1 MVVWRNLVKAY
12 PVERIRNVGLF
23 SHGGAGK
30 TSLSEAMLY
39 SAKAISRLG
48 RVEDGN
54 TASDWDPEEVR
65 RSMSI
70 STSVLPIEWR
80 DHKINLLD
88 TPGYSDFAGDV
99 KCAMRVVDC
108 ALIVVDASAG
118 AEVGTEYAWRFAD
131 ERSVPR
137 IIVIN
142 KVDRENANFEQALQS
157 LQASFGSDVVPA
169 FLPIGQ
175 ESSFR
180 GVVDLLD
187 MKAFMFGDGTDGGVT
202 ASDVPEDLL
211 DAVETYRVQLVEKIA
226 ENDEELMLRYLEDDE
241 ISAEELRAALKS
253 AVAQGVIIPVLASA
267 ATTNRGIGIIL
278 DALVDLAPAPQST
291 HGTDEE
297 GKTTTIPPTADQPL
311 VAFVWKT
318 IADPYV
324 GKLSYFGVMSGT
336 LKSDSHVWNVV
347 KGIDERIG
355 QLFIMRG
362 KEQIPV
368 QEIGPG
374 DIGAVSKLGETTS
387 GDTLCDPTRKV
398 TLDGVTYPTPL
409 FSAAVTPRTKSD
421 LDKMSQSLARL
432 LDEDPTIHV
441 HRDAETAE
449 TIISGLGESHVQ
461 IVLER
466 MSRKFGVNVD
476 FELPTVPY
484 RETVTSAV
492 QKVEYKHK
500 KQSGGHGQYGHVY
513 IDVEPIE
520 AGFEFAETIFGG
532 AVPRQ
537 FIPAVEKGVRE
548 ALEEGVLAGFP
559 VINVKVTL
567 TDGSYHT
574 VDSSEMA
581 FKLAASQAFR
591 KAMEAANPVILE
603 PVNEL
608 RVTIPDSYTGD
619 VMGDLTSKRAH
630 VTGMVPEG
638 NGFSTIEA
646 HVPAAEVQRY
656 STDLRSITQGRGTF
670 TTSFS
675 HYQQVPQH
683 MTDAVIQGV
692 KSKQEAKV

>member
-1 MVVWRNLVKAY
+1 MKTY

-39 SAKAISRLG
+39 SSKAISRLG

-54 TASDWDPEEVR
+54 TVSDWDPEEVR

-70 STSVLPIEWR
+70 STSILPIEWR

-88 TPGYSDFAGDV
+88 TPGYADFVGDV
-99 KCAMRVVDC
+99 KCAMRVVDL
-108 ALIVVDASAG
+108 ALILVDASAG

-137 IIVIN
+137 IIAIN
-142 KVDRENANFEQALQS
+142 KNDRENANFEAALES
-157 LQASFGSDVVPA
+157 LQASFGPSVVPA
-169 FLPIGQ
+169 HLPIGQ

-180 GVVDLLD
+180 GVVDLLES
-187 MKAFMFGDGTDGGVT
+187 KAFLFSDTTDGAVT
-202 ASDVPEDLL
+202 EVPVPDDML
-211 DAVETYRVQLVEKIA
+211 DAVETWRLQLVEKIA
-226 ENDEELMLRYLEDDE
+226 ENDEDLMLRYLEDDE
-241 ISAEELRAALKS
+241 ISPDELRAALKTS
-253 AVAQGVIIPVLASA
+253 IAAGLIVPVLATG
-267 ATTNRGIGIIL
+267 ATTNRGVGIVL
-278 DALVDLAPAPQST
+278 DTLVDLAPEPQPT
-291 HGTDEE
+291 RGTDAD
-297 GKTTTIPPTADQPL
+297 GKSVEIAPNADDPQ
-311 VAFVWKT
+311 VTFVWKT
-318 IADPYV
+318 VADPYV

-336 LKSDSHVWNVV
+336 IKSDSHVWNVS
-347 KGIDERIG
+347 KNADERIG
-355 QLFIMRG
+355 QVFVVRG

-368 QEIGPG
+368 SEIVAG
-374 DIGAVSKLGETTS
+374 DIGAVAKLNETTS
-387 GDTLCDPTRKV
+387 GDTLADPSRKI
-398 TLDGVTYPTPL
+398 TLDGVTYPAPL
-409 FSAAVTPRTKSD
+409 FAAAVTPRTKSD
-421 LDKMSQSLARL
+421 LDKMSQALTRL
-432 LDEDPTIHV
+432 VDEDPTITV
-441 HRDAETAE
+441 HRDTETAE

-476 FELPTVPY
+476 FQLPTVPY
-484 RETVTSAV
+484 RETITSAV

-513 IDVEPIE
+513 IDVEPCE
-520 AGFEFAETIFGG
+520 EPFEFAESIFGG
-532 AVPRQ
+532 SVPRQ

-591 KAMEAANPVILE
+591 KATSAANPVILE

-608 RVTIPDSYTGD
+608 RVTIPDTYTGD

-638 NGFSTIEA
+638 NGYSTIEA
-646 HVPAAEVQRY
+646 QVPAAEVQRY
-656 STDLRSITQGRGTF
+656 ATDLRSITQGRGTF
-670 TTSFS
+670 TTTFAS
-675 HYQQVPQH
+675 YQQVPAH
-683 MTDAVIQGV
+683 MTDAVVQGV
-692 KSKQEAKV
+692 KAKQEAKV

>member
-1 MVVWRNLVKAY
+1 MKTY

-39 SAKAISRLG
+39 SSKAISRLG

-54 TASDWDPEEVR
+54 TVSDWDPEEAR

-70 STSVLPIEWR
+70 STSILPIEWR

-88 TPGYSDFAGDV
+88 TPGYSDFVGDV
-99 KCAMRVVDC
+99 KCAMRVVDL
-108 ALIVVDASAG
+108 ALILVDASAG

-137 IIVIN
+137 IMVVN
-142 KVDRENANFEQALQS
+142 KNDRENANFEAALDS
-157 LQASFGSDVVPA
+157 LQNSFGSSVVPA
-169 FLPIGQ
+169 YLPIGQ

-180 GVVDLLD
+180 GVVDLLESRAYLFSD
-187 MKAFMFGDGTDGGVT
+187 STDGTVT
-202 ASDVPEDLL
+202 EVPVPDDML
-211 DAVETYRVQLVEKIA
+211 DAVETWRLQLVEKIA
-226 ENDEELMLRYLEDDE
+226 ENDEELMLRYLEDEE
-241 ISAEELRAALKS
+241 ISPEELRAAMKASIAAGLI
-253 AVAQGVIIPVLASA
+253 VPVLATG
-267 ATTNRGIGIIL
+267 ATTNRGVGIVL
-278 DALVDLAPAPQST
+278 DTLIDLAPEPQAT
-291 HGTDEE
+291 HGTDSS
-297 GKTTTIPPTADQPL
+297 GKSVTVVPDPNLPQVTFI
-311 VAFVWKT
+311 WKT
-318 IADPYV
+318 VADPYV

-336 LKSDSHVWNVV
+336 IKSDSHVWNVN
-347 KGIDERIG
+347 KGVDERIG
-355 QLFIMRG
+355 QLFIVRG

-368 QEIGPG
+368 SEIVAG
-374 DIGAVSKLGETTS
+374 DIGAVAKLNETTS
-387 GDTLCDPTRKV
+387 GDTLTDPSHKI
-398 TLDGVTYPTPL
+398 TLDGVTYPAPL

-421 LDKMSQSLARL
+421 LDKMSQALARL
-432 LDEDPTIHV
+432 VDEDPTITV
-441 HRDAETAE
+441 HRDPETAE

-476 FELPTVPY
+476 FDLPTVPY
-484 RETVTSAV
+484 RETITSSV

-513 IDVEPIE
+513 IDVEPCE
-520 AGFEFAETIFGG
+520 EPFEFAESIFGG
-532 AVPRQ
+532 SVPRQ

-581 FKLAASQAFR
+581 FKMAASQAFK
-591 KAMEAANPVILE
+591 KATSAANPVILE

-608 RVTIPDSYTGD
+608 RVTIPDAYTGD

-638 NGFSTIEA
+638 NGYSTIEA
-646 HVPAAEVQRY
+646 LVPAAEVQRY
-656 STDLRSITQGRGTF
+656 ATDLRSITQGRGTF
-670 TTSFS
+670 TTKFAS
-675 HYQQVPQH
+675 YQQVPAH
-683 MTDAVIQGV
+683 MTDAVVQGV
-692 KSKQEAKV
+692 KAKQEAKV

>member
-1 MVVWRNLVKAY
+1 MKVY
-12 PVERIRNVGLF
+12 PVESIRNVGLF

-30 TSLSEAMLY
+30 TSMSEAMLF
-39 SAKAISRLG
+39 SAKATSRLG

-54 TASDWDPEEVR
+54 TLSDWDPEEAR

-70 STSVLPIEWR
+70 STSILPIEWR

-88 TPGYSDFAGDV
+88 TPGYSDFVGDV
-99 KCAMRVVDC
+99 KCAMRVVDL

-137 IIVIN
+137 IFVIN
-142 KVDRENANFEQALQS
+142 KNDRENANFEQALES
-157 LQASFGSDVVPA
+157 LQSSFGGAVVPA
-169 FLPIGQ
+169 QLPIGQ
-175 ESSFR
+175 ESSFK

-187 MKAFMFGDGTDGGVT
+187 MKAMLFSDTTDGSVT
-202 ASDVPEDLL
+202 EAEVPADML
-211 DAVETYRVQLVEKIA
+211 DAVETWRLQLVEKIA

-241 ISAEELRAALKS
+241 ISPDELRAALKT
-253 AVAQGVIIPVLASA
+253 AIAEGVIVPVFATAAS
-267 ATTNRGIGIIL
+267 TNRGVGIVL
-278 DALVDLAPAPQST
+278 DALVDLAPSPQPTRGLDSS
-291 HGTDEE
+291 
-297 GKTTTIPPTADQPL
+297 GKEVEVAASGDAPL

-318 IADPYV
+318 VADPYV
-324 GKLSYFGVMSGT
+324 GKLSYFGVMSGSI
-336 LKSDSHVWNVV
+336 KSDSHVWNVS
-347 KGIDERIG
+347 KNSDERIG
-355 QLFIMRG
+355 QLFIVRG

-368 QEIGPG
+368 QEIGAG
-374 DIGAVSKLGETTS
+374 DIGAVAKLNETTS
-387 GDTLCDPTRKV
+387 GDTLSDPNRKV
-398 TLDGVTYPTPL
+398 TLDGITYPDPL

-432 LDEDPTIHV
+432 VDEDPTIRV
-441 HRDAETAE
+441 HRDTETAE

-476 FELPTVPY
+476 FTLPTVPY
-484 RETVTSAV
+484 RETITSGV

-500 KQSGGHGQYGHVY
+500 KQTGGHGQYGHVY
-513 IDVEPIE
+513 IDVAPNEE
-520 AGFEFAETIFGG
+520 GFEFAESIFGG

-537 FIPAVEKGVRE
+537 YIPAVEKGVRE
-548 ALEEGVLAGFP
+548 ALDEGVLAGFP
-559 VINVKVTL
+559 VINIKVTL

-581 FKLAASQAFR
+581 FKLAASQAFK
-591 KAMEAANPVILE
+591 KAVTAANPVILE
-603 PVNEL
+603 PINEL
-608 RVTIPDSYTGD
+608 RVTIPDTYTGD

-638 NGFSTIEA
+638 NGYSTIEA
-646 HVPAAEVQRY
+646 QVPAAEVQRY

-675 HYQQVPQH
+675 HYQQVPPH
-683 MTDAVIQGV
+683 MTDAVIQGA
-692 KSKQEAKV
+692 KAKQEARV